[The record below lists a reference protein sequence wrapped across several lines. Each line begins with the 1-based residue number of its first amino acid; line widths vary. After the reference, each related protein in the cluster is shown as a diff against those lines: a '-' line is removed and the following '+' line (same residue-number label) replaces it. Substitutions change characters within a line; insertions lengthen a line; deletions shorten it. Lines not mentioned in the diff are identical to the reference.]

1 MLRSVPLNSSY
12 RHGQATSV
20 SSDPTNRRVWMH
32 RFCHASRYDS
42 FRGVR
47 EQWPRSS
54 LVGGAVRQCQNP
66 RSLCAVIERMKT
78 PDFIEPT
85 HAVERVEIMRVARG
99 ELACFQIT
107 APQVCVAKC
116 FGALPCK
123 KMKPQPAPV
132 SL

>member
-1 MLRSVPLNSSY
+1 
-12 RHGQATSV
+12 

-66 RSLCAVIERMKT
+66 RSLCAVIERMKP
-78 PDFIEPT
+78 PDFIETT
-85 HAVERVEIMRVARG
+85 HTVESVEKTRVACG
-99 ELACFQIT
+99 DLARFQIT
-107 APQVCVAKC
+107 APEIGITKC
-116 FGALPCK
+116 FRALTRK
-123 KMKPQPAPV
+123 EMKAQPAPV
-132 SL
+132 SF